1 MQAYP
6 LMVRKR
12 IIELSQQQVPT
23 KQIAELFGVC
33 RSGVRRIQQRFCEL
47 KTLEPKRGTP
57 GRKPQLTPQL
67 QQRLRE
73 HVAARP
79 DATRQE
85 IKDALRLEVSLQTV
99 GEWLAKLELPLK
111 KSRFT
116 PPSRTAPTSKRPATP
131 GTNGRRACRRTRSSV
146 STSRAPRPT

>member
-1 MQAYP
+1 MEAYP

-33 RSGVRRIQQRFCEL
+33 RSGVRRIKQRFREH

-57 GRKPQLTPQL
+57 GRKPRLTPEL
-67 QQRLRE
+67 QQTLRQ
-73 HVAARP
+73 HVAMRP

-85 IKDALRLEVSLQTV
+85 IKDALQLDVSLQTV
-99 GEWLAKLELPLK
+99 GEWLARLALPLK
-111 KSRFT
+111 KSRST
-116 PPSRTAPTSKRPATP
+116 PASRTVPTSRPPATS
-131 GTNGRRACRRTRSSV
+131 GTIG
-146 STSRAPRPT
+146 